1 MNTQNRL
8 IRFPEVMRK
17 TGFGKAWL
25 YRLISEERFPQPV
38 KIGIRA
44 VAFVEHEID
53 ELIVVA
59 IEKRK
64 PLRKRKE
71 IQ

>member
-53 ELIVVA
+53 EWIVVA

-64 PLRKRKE
+64 SLRKCKE
-71 IQ
+71 FQ

>member
-25 YRLISEERFPQPV
+25 YRLISEDRFPQHV

-44 VAFVEHEID
+44 VAFVENEID
-53 ELIVVA
+53 EWIVVA

>member
-8 IRFPEVMRK
+8 I
-17 TGFGKAWL
+17 
-25 YRLISEERFPQPV
+25 RFPQPV

-44 VAFVEHEID
+44 VAFVENEID
-53 ELIVVA
+53 EWIVVA

>member
-44 VAFVEHEID
+44 VAFVENEID
-53 ELIVVA
+53 EWIVVT

>member
-8 IRFPEVMRK
+8 IPFPGVMRK

-25 YRLISEERFPQPV
+25 YRLISEDRFPQPV

-44 VAFVEHEID
+44 VAFVENEID
-53 ELIVVA
+53 EWIVVA